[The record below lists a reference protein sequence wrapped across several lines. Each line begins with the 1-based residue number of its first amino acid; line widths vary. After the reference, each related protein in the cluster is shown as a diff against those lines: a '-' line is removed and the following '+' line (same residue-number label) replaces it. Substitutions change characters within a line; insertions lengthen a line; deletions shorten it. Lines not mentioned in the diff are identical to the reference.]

1 MKKILI
7 LILGCCISLSVLA
20 GGHEQNE
27 SHKSPYSKNAL
38 IKMAKKAAPSAI
50 TDKATFMDF
59 DGSLLKKG
67 TNDWVC
73 MTGSTPQRIA
83 PMCLD
88 EEWRKWNERFM
99 AGEKND
105 IENQKFGQAYMLMGD
120 VPVDND
126 VPTSVGMDD
135 HKKSAETGNFHD
147 SGPHLMLL
155 LPRGILKQ
163 ITSNPYAGGSYVMFP
178 NTEWEHLMIP
188 ITNVV
193 PSFDKN

>member
-1 MKKILI
+1 MKQTVIVFLT
-7 LILGCCISLSVLA
+7 LVISGSLNA
-20 GGHEQNE
+20 GGHLPGEKHQ
-27 SHKSPYSKNAL
+27 SPFSENAL
-38 IKMAKKAAPSAI
+38 VKLAKRAAPSSI
-50 TDKATFMDF
+50 SENATFMDY
-59 DGSLLKKG
+59 DGTLLIQG
-67 TNDWVC
+67 TSDWVC

-88 EEWRKWNERFM
+88 EEWRKWNARFM
-99 AGEKND
+99 AGENND

-126 VPTSVGMDD
+126 DPASVAMDD
-135 HKKSAETGNFHD
+135 HKKSVKTGNFHD

-155 LPRGILKQ
+155 LPRSVLKQ

-188 ITNVV
+188 ITNVI
-193 PSFDKN
+193 PSFE

>member
-1 MKKILI
+1 MKQTLI
-7 LILGCCISLSVLA
+7 IFLSLVISSSINA
-20 GGHEQNE
+20 GGHLPGEK
-27 SHKSPYSKNAL
+27 HKSPFYKNAL
-38 IKMAKKAAPSAI
+38 IKMAKKAAPSSI
-50 TDKATFMDF
+50 SENATFMDY
-59 DGSLLKKG
+59 DGTLLAKG
-67 TNDWVC
+67 SSDWVC

-88 EEWRKWNERFM
+88 EEWRKWNARFM

-126 VPTSVGMDD
+126 VPTSVAMDD
-135 HKKSAETGNFHD
+135 HKKSSKTGNFHD

-155 LPRGILKQ
+155 LPRSVLKQ

-188 ITNVV
+188 VTNVV
-193 PSFDKN
+193 PSFE

>member
-1 MKKILI
+1 MKQTLI
-7 LILGCCISLSVLA
+7 IFLTLVISSSINA
-20 GGHEQNE
+20 GGHLPGEK
-27 SHKSPYSKNAL
+27 HKSPFSKNAL
-38 IKMAKKAAPSAI
+38 IKMAKKAAPSSI
-50 TDKATFMDF
+50 SENATFMDY
-59 DGSLLKKG
+59 DGTLLAKG
-67 TNDWVC
+67 SSDWVC

-88 EEWRKWNERFM
+88 EEWRKWNARFM

-105 IENQKFGQAYMLMGD
+105 IENQKFCQAYMLMGD

-155 LPRGILKQ
+155 LPRSVLKQ

-188 ITNVV
+188 VKNVV
-193 PSFDKN
+193 PSFE

>member
-1 MKKILI
+1 MKQAIIVFLT
-7 LILGCCISLSVLA
+7 LVISGSINA
-20 GGHEQNE
+20 GGHLPGEKHQ
-27 SHKSPYSKNAL
+27 SPFSKDAL
-38 IKMAKKAAPSAI
+38 VKLAKRAAPSSI
-50 TDKATFMDF
+50 SENATFMDY
-59 DGSLLKKG
+59 DGTLLTQG

-88 EEWRKWNERFM
+88 EEWRKWNARFM
-99 AGEKND
+99 AGENND

-126 VPTSVGMDD
+126 DPASVAMDD
-135 HKKSAETGNFHD
+135 HKKSAKTGNFHD

-155 LPRGILKQ
+155 LPRSVLKQ

-178 NTEWEHLMIP
+178 NTINST
-188 ITNVV
+188 IT
-193 PSFDKN
+193 K

>member
-1 MKKILI
+1 MKQTLI
-7 LILGCCISLSVLA
+7 IFLTLVISSSINA
-20 GGHEQNE
+20 GGHLPGEK
-27 SHKSPYSKNAL
+27 HKSPFSKNAL
-38 IKMAKKAAPSAI
+38 IKMAKKAAPSSI
-50 TDKATFMDF
+50 SENATFMDY
-59 DGSLLKKG
+59 DGTLLAKG
-67 TNDWVC
+67 SSDWVC

-88 EEWRKWNERFM
+88 EEWRKWNARFM

-126 VPTSVGMDD
+126 VPTSVAMDD
-135 HKKSAETGNFHD
+135 HKKSSETGNFHD

-155 LPRGILKQ
+155 LPRNVLKQ

-188 ITNVV
+188 ITNVI
-193 PSFDKN
+193 PSFE